1 MVAEN
6 TAAEALAI
14 FLSHHPELT
23 AGVAATLVLRAEN
36 HPFLHLL
43 PAAGL
48 TCQQTFKAKADLL
61 SGQGF
66 TLVRAASAPLDLA
79 LLLAT
84 KHQEENRY
92 LLAQAARALREG
104 GVAICACANDTGA
117 GSLEKR
123 FRELFGSAESFC
135 KRKCRVFWA
144 AKSARINGELLAAWL
159 ANGGWQRIAGTA
171 LEGRPG
177 IFSWQKVD
185 PGSALL
191 VSHLPPGLTGKGAD
205 LGAGYGYL
213 SHALLTTGGHRV
225 EELHLFEAEAL
236 ALEAAE
242 RNLAPLAAATHLH
255 YHWHDVTAGLPAGRF
270 DWIVTNPP
278 FHSGRAVDF
287 GLGQRFI
294 EVAARALRPGGHLY
308 LVANKQLP
316 YEKELRTCFKRSWL
330 LAEGQGFKVLAAEM

>member
-6 TAAEALAI
+6 QAAAALEI
-14 FLSHHPELT
+14 FLHHHPELLAPAT
-23 AGVAATLVLRAEN
+23 TTLVFRAEN

-48 TCQQTFKAKADLL
+48 TCQQTFKPKADQLK
-61 SGQGF
+61 GQGF
-66 TLVRAASAPLDLA
+66 TLVREASAPLDLA

-84 KHQEENRY
+84 KHKEENLY
-92 LLAQAARALREG
+92 LLAQAARDLRVG

-123 FRELFGSAESFC
+123 FRELFGSVESFC

-144 AKSARINGELLAAWL
+144 SKSAQLNPDLLGEWL
-159 ANGGWQRIAGTA
+159 ANGGWQRIAGTE

-213 SHALLTTGGHRV
+213 SHALLTSGQHRV

-236 ALEAAE
+236 ALEAAQ
-242 RNLAPLAAATHLH
+242 RNLATLAVPTRLH
-255 YHWHDVTAGLPAGRF
+255 YHWHDVTVGLPVGRF
-270 DWIVTNPP
+270 DWLVMNPP
-278 FHSGRAVDF
+278 FHSGRTVDF
-287 GLGQRFI
+287 ALGQRFI
-294 EVAARALRPGGHLY
+294 QVAAAGLRPGGRLY
-308 LVANKQLP
+308 LVANTQLP
-316 YEKELRTCFKRSWL
+316 YEQELRTGFRRSWL
-330 LAEGQGFKVLAAEM
+330 LAEGKGFKVIGAEK